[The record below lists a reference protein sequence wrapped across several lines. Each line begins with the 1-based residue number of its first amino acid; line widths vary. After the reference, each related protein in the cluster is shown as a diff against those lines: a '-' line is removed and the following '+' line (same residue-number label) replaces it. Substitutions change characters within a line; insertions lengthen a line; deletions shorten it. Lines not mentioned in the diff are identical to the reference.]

1 MISTLKFFSDVHHK
15 QVVGR
20 LGRDKQGGILG
31 VAPAGMFASALVGI
45 PPLARLYTFPREP
58 GRNNQNDKK

>member
-1 MISTLKFFSDVHHK
+1 MKLSSDVRHR
-15 QVVGR
+15 QIVGR
-20 LGRDKQGGILG
+20 LGRGKQDGMLG

-58 GRNNQNDKK
+58 GRNNQNDVK

>member
-1 MISTLKFFSDVHHK
+1 MILTLKLSSDVRHR

-20 LGRDKQGGILG
+20 LGRDKQGGMLG

-45 PPLARLYTFPREP
+45 PPLARLYTCPREP
-58 GRNNQNDKK
+58 GRNNQNI